1 MNTGQSIPLPSL
13 VLLSLFKHRMENKQS
28 RAAWSRSWGGKPQI
42 SPLICSEAGRLS
54 EDPGCNWD
62 GGCPR
67 MSPGGGVEEQDIPP
81 SLLHWWRVLLKAE
94 YERIYTDCGVAVAFS
109 TAQRHKGNCLICPC
123 SAAKTPF
130 HKTSSYP
137 MLKICLL
144 QTVSEAWL
152 FTVRLMLS
160 ARYLGNTLQ

>member
-1 MNTGQSIPLPSL
+1 
-13 VLLSLFKHRMENKQS
+13 
-28 RAAWSRSWGGKPQI
+28 
-42 SPLICSEAGRLS
+42 
-54 EDPGCNWD
+54 
-62 GGCPR
+62 

-130 HKTSSYP
+130 PKISSYP
-137 MLKICLL
+137 MLTSCLL

-160 ARYLGNTLQ
+160 ARYLGKHTSIASCSLPALLAKERTSIFRDVNPASFSSANFPLENSPRAIAHWAVTSC